1 HSNSGSQIPYLN
13 GIHLQS
19 QMPYGLH
26 LQSNGGAAAVSARP
40 MGNVGQMNLNVESQ
54 SVNSGR
60 PEEISTIFV
69 VGFPDDM
76 QEREFQN
83 MFTFSSG
90 FEAAILTIPNKEYTV
105 YGSVSAM
112 TSTTPSGLPLRGG
125 TYAGYQGGVVI
136 DYGRDGSATSW
147 PPHAM
152 PLDEPSHFKVGRG
165 LGGQLPRKQIIGFAK
180 FRTRQEALE
189 ARDLLQG
196 RRVDNEKG
204 AILKAKMAKKDLHTK
219 RGIGM
224 GATTSGG
231 GGSVYLIGCTILTNA
246 GTGASLVQ
254 Q

>member
-1 HSNSGSQIPYLN
+1 HSNSGSQTPYLN

-19 QMPYGLH
+19 QTPYGLY

-40 MGNVGQMNLNVESQ
+40 MGSVGQMNLNVELQ

-90 FEAAILTIPNKEYTV
+90 FEAAILTIPNKEYMV
-105 YGSVSAM
+105 YGSVSAT

-125 TYAGYQGGVVI
+125 AYAGYQGGVVI
-136 DYGRDGSATSW
+136 DYGRDGPATSW

-152 PLDEPSHFKVGRG
+152 PLDEPSHFKP
-165 LGGQLPRKQIIGFAK
+165 PRKQIIGFAK

-196 RRVDNEKG
+196 RRVDIEKG

-219 RGIGM
+219 RGI
-224 GATTSGG
+224 
-231 GGSVYLIGCTILTNA
+231 
-246 GTGASLVQ
+246 
-254 Q
+254 